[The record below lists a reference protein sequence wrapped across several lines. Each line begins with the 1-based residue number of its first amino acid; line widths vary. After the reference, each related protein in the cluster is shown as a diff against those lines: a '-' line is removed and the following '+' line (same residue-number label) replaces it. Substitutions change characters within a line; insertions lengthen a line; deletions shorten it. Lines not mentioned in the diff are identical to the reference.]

1 MTSADTLKKL
11 LAEAENQEA
20 GQTLA
25 AVAKIVGI
33 GTGTLTSRDRT
44 AETAKKRAV
53 VVWILADRLN
63 WPVAKVAGHV
73 NRTPR
78 QVWKILRNQRD

>member
-1 MTSADTLKKL
+1 MNAATIKKL
-11 LAEAENQEA
+11 LAEAETQEA
-20 GQTLA
+20 AQTVD

-33 GTGTLTSRDRT
+33 GTGTLTSRERT
-44 AETAKKRAV
+44 AEAAKKRAV

-63 WPVAKVAGHV
+63 WPAAKVAAHI

-78 QVWKILRNQRD
+78 QVWKILRSERR